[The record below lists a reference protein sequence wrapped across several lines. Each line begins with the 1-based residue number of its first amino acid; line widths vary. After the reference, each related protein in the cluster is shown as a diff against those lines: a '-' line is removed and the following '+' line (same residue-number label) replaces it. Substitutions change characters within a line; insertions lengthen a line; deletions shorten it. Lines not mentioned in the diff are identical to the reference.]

1 MSNRLGESIKKYR
14 MQKNMSVRKLASL
27 MFISPATVSRWE
39 TGAREPSLD
48 ALYKI
53 SEILEV
59 KPSLLLAESSVEEP
73 SHNLN
78 VIFVED
84 IQIVLDG
91 IIKEAQALIPATSI
105 HGFTRAEDALIY
117 AELGP
122 VDLAFIDIQLRG
134 ESGIELARRLQSIH
148 RKTNIIFLSDY
159 PEFMLEAWQLHAS
172 GYLLKPL
179 DLNKLR
185 HELSNLRFP
194 VSGFKLS

>member
-1 MSNRLGESIKKYR
+1 MSNKLGESIKKYR
-14 MQKNMSVRKLASL
+14 MQKNLSVRKLASL

-53 SEILEV
+53 SEVLDV
-59 KPSLLLAESSVEEP
+59 KPSLLLSESSEEGP
-73 SHNLN
+73 SHDLN

-105 HGFTRAEDALIY
+105 HGFTRAADALTY